1 MDCPSL
7 LGRTLNGLTI
17 TVQSLNGVNCFCL
30 SVWLPAFFDSPAA
43 FYLFVSARIC
53 SLSPPPPPQTPN
65 PSALLE
71 KTLHFM
77 SLAPPHLSD
86 KELVTL
92 RPKQEVQLVISFW
105 HETCVTLIRCSVF
118 LFLFYFCIYNCTTRS
133 WKTGVSS
140 RARGKSYIFLQ
151 ST

>member
-1 MDCPSL
+1 MVSTVSVCQSGCLPF
-7 LGRTLNGLTI
+7 LTHLQHF
-17 TVQSLNGVNCFCL
+17 T
-30 SVWLPAFFDSPAA
+30 
-43 FYLFVSARIC
+43 
-53 SLSPPPPPQTPN
+53 SLSLHASALFPHLHPPQTPN

-118 LFLFYFCIYNCTTRS
+118 FFCFIFVFITVPLAVGKQESAVELVEKVTFSY
-133 WKTGVSS
+133 
-140 RARGKSYIFLQ
+140 RAHNLLCALYIFW
-151 ST
+151 